1 MYNHGGV
8 LGTGAAAGAALP
20 FTGLNTMWLV
30 LSAFA
35 LLSVGTAV
43 LRLVPRR
50 EG

>member
-8 LGTGAAAGAALP
+8 LGTGAATGATLP

-30 LSAFA
+30 LAAFA
-35 LLSVGTAV
+35 LLAVGTAI

-50 EG
+50 EA

>member
-1 MYNHGGV
+1 MYNHAGV
-8 LGTGAAAGAALP
+8 LGTGAATGAALP
-20 FTGLNTMWLV
+20 FTGLNSMWLV

-35 LLSVGTAV
+35 LLSVGTAI